1 MTPEE
6 FGDKLGRFA
15 RDLPGVLDKA
25 AFKAAVQLNADI
37 SGRIFRVGGTRDTS
51 GSTRPY
57 ESESWKAKRRAA
69 GLQATVVDM
78 TFTGD
83 LQRSIK
89 VVDAKNEASVK
100 IVGRA
105 NVEKARKEDERRDVV
120 VFAASDDEV
129 KVAYDIIFD
138 DVVELIEK
146 YL

>member
-1 MTPEE
+1 MQT
-6 FGDKLGRFA
+6 
-15 RDLPGVLDKA
+15 
-25 AFKAAVQLNADI
+25 
-37 SGRIFRVGGTRDTS
+37 
-51 GSTRPY
+51 
-57 ESESWKAKRRAA
+57 
-69 GLQATVVDM
+69 TVVDM

-146 YL
+146 YI